1 MPYYSDNL
9 DDLLAFDGIRSFA
22 GGQASGLQSDL
33 LAENQVQQ
41 LVNMTLSPKGSLE
54 TRKGVTSF
62 STSAT
67 SQEGSIGG
75 MRYYDTSQTE
85 RLVAVIQGKL
95 YTINSSGTAIN
106 SDGNVGPHR
115 IEEIWDNLTG
125 ATRTWDNEAQKW
137 ADGFSTSFDAKVS
150 MAQFNDKMY
159 MADSDGALYYYD
171 GDIATRQAGKIRAIT
186 VTTAGSGYTSA
197 TAVVTGPDWG
207 GTLPTL
213 ITTVA
218 GGAVTGVTVV
228 DGGYGYSGAPTVT
241 IIGDGSGAT
250 ATATVSPPPLD
261 LRLLIN
267 TGNRLFGVGS
277 GSNRNTL
284 YASDILDA
292 SIWDLTNSIVVN
304 ADDGDEITAIVQYYQ
319 NRIIV
324 FKKRRIFQVT
334 IPPDATSAADWTV
347 QLISNNTG
355 CVAEASAVQ
364 VNSDIFFLSDD
375 GIRSLVRSAAD
386 DFTSVGLP
394 ISEVIKDVIQQINS
408 AKIGIAAAHFY
419 DNRYF
424 LAIPTESNDF
434 NDTIIVYNTTLGAFE
449 GIWTPNVMQFALT
462 NFQDQ
467 GLRLMMK
474 LTTGQITRYSGYK
487 TPAQVTTADYR
498 DFGVYTTTVSTGGTS
513 TTTTSTGTFDYES
526 SVRTKDFNFGDPFAV
541 KYGSHFE
548 VIFDDSY
555 STDTT
560 ISIQRDTDV
569 GDIDVQPNLNISS
582 SVLTLEFTLPA
593 VLPTSVKKKLASDL
607 RKYQKWRLLNVKI
620 SSVANK
626 MAIRQITAAANPD
639 TIETQKAL

>member
-54 TRKGVTSF
+54 TRRGLVNFNT
-62 STSAT
+62 TAT

-75 MRYYDTSQTE
+75 MRYFDTAQYENLVTVTQG
-85 RLVAVIQGKL
+85 RL
-95 YTINSSGTAIN
+95 YSINSNGSATLHPA
-106 SDGNVGPHR
+106 D
-115 IEEIWDNLTG
+115 EIWDSFTG
-125 ATRTWDNEAQKW
+125 ATRIWNNENQQW
-137 ADGFSTSFDAKVS
+137 ADGFSTNFDVKVS

-159 MADSDGALYYYD
+159 LADADGPLYYFD
-171 GDIATRQAGKIRAIT
+171 GDVATRQGGKVRAIT
-186 VTTAGSGYTSA
+186 ISTGGTGYTSA
-197 TAVVTGPDWG
+197 TAIVTGPDWG

-213 ITTVA
+213 ITQVA

-228 DGGYGYSGAPTVT
+228 DGGSGYSGAPTVT
-241 IIGDGSGAT
+241 IIGNGSGAT
-250 ATATVSPPPLD
+250 ATATVSPPPLN

-277 GSNRNTL
+277 AGNRNTL

-292 SIWDLTNSIVVN
+292 SIWDAANSVVVN
-304 ADDGDEITAIVQYYQ
+304 ADDGDEITAIVPYYE

-334 IPPDATSAADWTV
+334 IPPDMTSAADWV
-347 QLISNNTG
+347 IQLISNNTG
-355 CVAEASAVQ
+355 CVAEGSAVQ

-394 ISEVIKDVIQQINS
+394 LSEVVKDVIQEINV
-408 AKIGIAAAHFY
+408 AEIGICTAAFY

-424 LAIPTESNDF
+424 LAVPTASNDF
-434 NDTIIVYNTTLGAFE
+434 NDTIIVYNTVLGAFE
-449 GIWTPNVMQFALT
+449 GTWTPNVMQFALT
-462 NFQDQ
+462 NFQDE
-467 GLRLMMK
+467 GLRLMK
-474 LTTGQITRYSGYK
+474 KSTTGQIQKYSGYK
-487 TPAQVTTADYR
+487 TPAQVTIADYQ
-498 DFGVYTTTVSTGGTS
+498 DAGV
-513 TTTTSTGTFDYES
+513 DYES
-526 SVRTKDFNFGDPFAV
+526 YVRTADMDFGDPFAE
-541 KYGSHFE
+541 KHGSHFE
-548 VIFDDSY
+548 VVFDDSF

-560 ISIQRDTDV
+560 ISIQRDIDV

-582 SVLTLEFTLPA
+582 AALTLPFVLPA
-593 VLPTSVKKKLASDL
+593 QLPSSVKKRLASDL
-607 RKYQKWRLLNVKI
+607 RAYQKWRLLNIKI
-620 SSVANK
+620 QSAANK

-639 TIETQKAL
+639 TIEVQKNIS

>member
-54 TRKGVTSF
+54 TRRGLVNFNT
-62 STSAT
+62 TAT

-75 MRYYDTSQTE
+75 MRYFDTAQYENLVTVTQG
-85 RLVAVIQGKL
+85 RL
-95 YTINSSGTAIN
+95 YSINSNGSATLHPA
-106 SDGNVGPHR
+106 D
-115 IEEIWDNLTG
+115 EIWDSFTG
-125 ATRTWDNEAQKW
+125 ATRIWNNENQQW
-137 ADGFSTSFDAKVS
+137 ADGFSTNFDVKVS

-159 MADSDGALYYYD
+159 LADADGPLYYFD
-171 GDIATRQAGKIRAIT
+171 GDVATRQGGKVRAIT
-186 VTTAGSGYTSA
+186 ISTGGTGYTSA
-197 TAVVTGPDWG
+197 TAIVTGPDWG

-213 ITTVA
+213 ITQVA
-218 GGAVTGVTVV
+218 GGAVTSVTVV

-241 IIGDGSGAT
+241 IIGNGSGAT
-250 ATATVSPPPLD
+250 ATATVSPPPLN

-277 GSNRNTL
+277 AGNRNTL

-292 SIWDLTNSIVVN
+292 SIWDAANSVVVN
-304 ADDGDEITAIVQYYQ
+304 ADDGDEITAIVPYYE

-334 IPPDATSAADWTV
+334 IPPDMTSAADWV
-347 QLISNNTG
+347 IQLISNNTG
-355 CVAEASAVQ
+355 CVAEGSAVQ

-394 ISEVIKDVIQQINS
+394 LSEVVKDVIQEINV
-408 AKIGIAAAHFY
+408 AEIGICTAAFY

-424 LAIPTESNDF
+424 LAVPTASNDF
-434 NDTIIVYNTTLGAFE
+434 NDTIIVYNTVLGAFE
-449 GIWTPNVMQFALT
+449 GTWTPNVMQFALT
-462 NFQDQ
+462 NFQDE
-467 GLRLMMK
+467 GLRLMK
-474 LTTGQITRYSGYK
+474 KSTTGQIQKYSGYK
-487 TPAQVTTADYR
+487 TPAQVTIADYQ
-498 DFGVYTTTVSTGGTS
+498 DAGV
-513 TTTTSTGTFDYES
+513 DYES
-526 SVRTKDFNFGDPFAV
+526 YVRTADMDFGDPFAE
-541 KYGSHFE
+541 KHGSHFE
-548 VIFDDSY
+548 VVFDDSF

-560 ISIQRDTDV
+560 ISIQRDIDV

-582 SVLTLEFTLPA
+582 AVLTLPFVLPA
-593 VLPTSVKKKLASDL
+593 QLPSSVKKRLASDL
-607 RKYQKWRLLNVKI
+607 RAYQKWRLLNIKI
-620 SSVANK
+620 QSAANK

-639 TIETQKAL
+639 TIEVQKNIS

>member
-54 TRKGVTSF
+54 TRRGVTSF

-75 MRYYDTSQTE
+75 MRYYDIAQSE
-85 RLVAVIQGKL
+85 RLVAVTQGRL
-95 YTINSSGTAIN
+95 YTIDSNGTATLRPP
-106 SDGNVGPHR
+106 DA
-115 IEEIWDNLTG
+115 IWDSFTG
-125 ATRTWDNEAQKW
+125 ATRTWANETEQW
-137 ADGFSTSFDAKVS
+137 ADGFSTNFDVKVS

-159 MADSDGALYYYD
+159 MADADGPLYFFD
-171 GDIATRQAGKIRAIT
+171 GSTTGGTGITTRQGGKVRAIT
-186 VTTAGSGYTSA
+186 VSTAGTGYTSA

-228 DGGYGYSGAPTVT
+228 DGGSGYSSAPTVT
-241 IIGDGSGAT
+241 IIGDGSGAV
-250 ATATVSPPPLD
+250 ATATVSPPPLN

-267 TGNRLFGVGS
+267 TGNRLFAVGS
-277 GSNRNTL
+277 AGNRNTL

-292 SIWDLTNSIVVN
+292 SVWDSANSIVVN
-304 ADDGDEITAIVQYYQ
+304 ADDGDEITAIVPYYQ
-319 NRIIV
+319 NRIMV

-334 IPPDATSAADWTV
+334 IPPDMTSAADWIV
-347 QLISNNTG
+347 ELISNNTG
-355 CVAEASAVQ
+355 CVAEATAAQ

-386 DFTSVGLP
+386 DFTSIGLP
-394 ISEVIKDVIQQINS
+394 LSEVIKDVIQEINV
-408 AKIGIAAAHFY
+408 AKIGIATAHFY

-424 LAIPTESNDF
+424 LAVPTGANDF
-434 NDTIIVYNTTLGAFE
+434 NDTIIVYNTILGAFE
-449 GIWTPNVMQFALT
+449 GTWTPNVMQFALT

-474 LTTGQITRYSGYK
+474 LTTGQITKYSGYK
-487 TPAQVTTADYR
+487 TPAQATIADYQ
-498 DFGVYTTTVSTGGTS
+498 DFGVYTTT
-513 TTTTSTGTFDYES
+513 TSTGTGTFNYES
-526 SVRTKDFNFGDPFAV
+526 YVRTKDFNFGDPFAS
-541 KYGSHFE
+541 KYGSYFE
-548 VIFDDSY
+548 VIFDDSF
-555 STDTT
+555 STDAN
-560 ISIQRDTDV
+560 ISIQRDIDT
-569 GDIDVQPNLNISS
+569 GDIGVQPNLNISS
-582 SVLTLEFTLPA
+582 SVLTLPFTLPA
-593 VLPTSVKKKLASDL
+593 ILPTSVKKRIASDL
-607 RKYQKWRLLNVKI
+607 RSYQKWRLINIKVL
-620 SSVANK
+620 STANK

-639 TIETQKAL
+639 TIEIQKTL

>member
-1 MPYYSDNL
+1 MYYSDNL
-9 DDLLAFDGIRSFA
+9 DDLIAFDGIRSFA

-62 STSAT
+62 STTAT

-75 MRYYDTSQTE
+75 MRYYDTSQSE
-85 RLVAVIQGKL
+85 RLVAVTQGRL
-95 YTINSSGTAIN
+95 YTIDAN
-106 SDGNVGPHR
+106 GNAQLRPAD
-115 IEEIWDNLTG
+115 EIWNNFTG
-125 ATRTWDNEAQKW
+125 ATRIWDNEAQQW
-137 ADGFSTSFDAKVS
+137 ADGFSTDYSVKVS

-159 MADSDGALYYYD
+159 MADADGPLYFFDGAST
-171 GDIATRQAGKIRAIT
+171 GGTGITTRQSGKVRAIT
-186 VTTAGSGYTSA
+186 VTTAGTGYTSA
-197 TAVVTGPDWG
+197 TAIVAGPDWG

-213 ITTVA
+213 ITTIA
-218 GGAVTGVTVV
+218 GGAVTGITVV
-228 DGGYGYSGAPTVT
+228 DGGSGYSGAPTVT

-250 ATATVSPPPLD
+250 ATATVSPPPLN

-277 GSNRNTL
+277 STSRNTL
-284 YASDILDA
+284 YASDILDPA
-292 SIWDLTNSIVVN
+292 IWDSTNSIVVN

-334 IPPDATSAADWTV
+334 IPPDANTAADWTV

-355 CVAEASAVQ
+355 CVAEGSAVQ

-394 ISEVIKDVIQQINS
+394 ISEVVKDVIQQINV
-408 AKIGIAAAHFY
+408 AKIEIATAHFY

-424 LAIPTESNDF
+424 LAIPTESNDY
-434 NDTIIVYNTTLGAFE
+434 NDTIIVYNTILGAFE
-449 GIWTPNVMQFALT
+449 GIWTPNVMQFALA
-462 NFQDQ
+462 NFQNQ

-474 LTTGQITRYSGYK
+474 LTTGQITKYSGYK
-487 TPAQVTTADYR
+487 TPAQVTSADYR
-498 DFGVYTTTVSTGGTS
+498 DFGVYTTTSGT
-513 TTTTSTGTFDYES
+513 TTTTSTGIFDYES
-526 SVRTKDFNFGDPFAV
+526 SVRTKDFNFGDPFSF

-548 VIFDDSY
+548 VIFDDSF

-560 ISIQRDTDV
+560 VSIQRDSDV

-582 SVLTLEFTLPA
+582 SALVLEFQLPA
-593 VLPTSVKKKLASDL
+593 QLPTSVKKKLASDL
-607 RKYQKWRLLNVKI
+607 RKYEKWRLLNVKI
-620 SSVANK
+620 SSIANK

-639 TIETQKAL
+639 TIQTQKSL

>member
-54 TRKGVTSF
+54 TRRGVTSF

-85 RLVAVIQGKL
+85 RLVTVNQGRL
-95 YTINSSGTAIN
+95 YTIDSNGNSTLHPADQIWN
-106 SDGNVGPHR
+106 S
-115 IEEIWDNLTG
+115 LTG
-125 ATRTWDNEAQKW
+125 ATRIWNNEQEKW
-137 ADGFSTSFDAKVS
+137 SDGFSSVYDVKVS

-159 MADSDGALYYYD
+159 MADADGPLYYYD
-171 GDIATRQAGKIRAIT
+171 GNIATRQSGKIRAIT
-186 VTTAGSGYTSA
+186 VSTAGTGYTSA
-197 TAVVTGPDWG
+197 TAIVTGPDWG

-228 DGGYGYSGAPTVT
+228 DGGSGYSAAPTVT
-241 IIGDGSGAT
+241 IVGNGSGAV
-250 ATATVSPPPLD
+250 ATATVSPPPQN

-267 TGNRLFGVGS
+267 TGNRLFAVGS
-277 GSNRNTL
+277 GAYRNTL

-292 SIWDLTNSIVVN
+292 SIWDSANSIVVN

-334 IPPDATSAADWTV
+334 IPPDMTSAADWIV
-347 QLISNNTG
+347 ELISNNTG
-355 CVAEASAVQ
+355 CVAEGSAVQ

-386 DFTSVGLP
+386 DFTSIGLP
-394 ISEVIKDVIQQINS
+394 LSEVIKDVIQEINV
-408 AKIGIAAAHFY
+408 AEIGISTAHFY

-424 LAIPTESNDF
+424 LAVPTGANDF
-434 NDTIIVYNTTLGAFE
+434 NDTIIVYNTTLNAFE
-449 GIWTPNVMQFALT
+449 GTWTPNVMQFALT

-474 LTTGQITRYSGYK
+474 LTTGQITKYSGYK
-487 TPAQVTTADYR
+487 TPAQTTTADYQ
-498 DFGVYTTTVSTGGTS
+498 DFGVYTTT
-513 TTTTSTGTFDYES
+513 TSTGTGTFNYES
-526 SVRTKDFNFGDPFAV
+526 YVRTKDFNFGDPFAV

-555 STDTT
+555 SSDTT
-560 ISIQRDTDV
+560 ISIQRDIDV
-569 GDIDVQPNLNISS
+569 GDIDVQPNINISS
-582 SVLTLEFTLPA
+582 SALTLPFTLPA

-607 RKYQKWRLLNVKI
+607 RKYEKWRLINIKI
-620 SSVANK
+620 ASAANK
-626 MAIRQITAAANPD
+626 MAVRQITAAANPD
-639 TIETQKAL
+639 TIEIQKSI

>member
-1 MPYYSDNL
+1 VPYYSDNL
-9 DDLLAFDGIRSFA
+9 DDLLAFDGIRSFS

-62 STSAT
+62 STTAT

-75 MRYYDTSQTE
+75 MRYYDTSQSE
-85 RLVAVIQGKL
+85 RLIAVTQGRL
-95 YTINSSGTAIN
+95 YTIDSN
-106 SDGNVGPHR
+106 GNAQLRPAD
-115 IEEIWDNLTG
+115 EIWNNFTG
-125 ATRTWDNEAQKW
+125 ATRIWDNEAQQW
-137 ADGFSTSFDAKVS
+137 ADGFSTDYNVKVS

-159 MADSDGALYYYD
+159 MADADGPLYYFDGAST
-171 GDIATRQAGKIRAIT
+171 GGTGITTRQGGKVRAIT
-186 VTTAGSGYTSA
+186 VTTAGSNYTSA
-197 TAVVTGPDWG
+197 TAIISGPDWG

-228 DGGYGYSGAPTVT
+228 DGGSGYSGAPTVT

-250 ATATVSPPPLD
+250 ATATVSPPPLN

-277 GSNRNTL
+277 SENRNTL

-292 SIWDLTNSIVVN
+292 SIWDASNSIVVN

-334 IPPDATSAADWTV
+334 IPSDATTAADWTV
-347 QLISNNTG
+347 ELISNNTG
-355 CVAEASAVQ
+355 CVAEGSAIQ

-394 ISEVIKDVIQQINS
+394 LSEVIKNVIQEINV
-408 AKIGIAAAHFY
+408 AKIGIATAHFY

-424 LAIPTESNDF
+424 LAIPTESNDY

-449 GIWTPNVMQFALT
+449 GTWTPNVMQFALS

-487 TPAQVTTADYR
+487 TPTQVTSADYR
-498 DFGVYTTTVSTGGTS
+498 DYGVYTTTSGT
-513 TTTTSTGTFDYES
+513 TTTTSTGVFDYES
-526 SVRTKDFNFGDPFAV
+526 YVRTKDFNFGDPFAI

-548 VIFDDSY
+548 VIFDDSF

-569 GDIDVQPNLNISS
+569 GDVDVQPNLNISS
-582 SVLTLEFTLPA
+582 SALTLEFALPA
-593 VLPTSVKKKLASDL
+593 ILPTSVKKRLASDL
-607 RKYQKWRLLNVKI
+607 RKYQKWRLLNIKI

-639 TIETQKAL
+639 TIEIQKTL